1 MKISNLEKIC
11 HWLMFIT
18 FLGLSCTSLAA
29 DYFFSKEAILES
41 FKSSLPILNVDIAP
55 SDQLFIAR
63 LERRNTWDIH
73 LYFGIA
79 MLVISF
85 IWAFINISKKNTR
98 NLIQKI
104 LILIVVLDLS
114 ISGIWMWL
122 RLYYSLSEESFKLLK
137 MFHHYG
143 YWTLIVLIIMHILI
157 IVIRENK
164 NKGDNLV
171 SNMLKFKNTFI
182 IALIIGLITPN
193 SLKADNDLN
202 NWTTD
207 QNYLEG
213 VLYLEGSKGYET
225 ILKEITNCP
234 YDKCKAADI
243 DKKGFGT
250 KNLEIHKPDLRK
262 AIELLSISSS
272 SGNALAS
279 NKLVQFLIKRVD
291 YKSQIPD
298 DYLVKQL
305 KEETNLDYLEY
316 KKLINK
322 VIKDG
327 ITSNKSCVS
336 EYYYGEILE
345 YGILDN
351 QKDLKKSQEHYKK
364 SQEICPENNL
374 YKMLANSKIKKK

>member
-1 MKISNLEKIC
+1 MKISNIEKIC
-11 HWLMFIT
+11 HWLIFIT
-18 FLGLSCTSLAA
+18 FLGLCCTAIAA

-41 FKSSLPILNVDIAP
+41 FKNSLPILNIDIAP

-73 LYFGIA
+73 LYFGIG
-79 MLVISF
+79 MFIISC
-85 IWAFINISKKNTR
+85 IWAFTNIVKKNTK
-98 NLIQKI
+98 NLILKI
-104 LILIVVLDLS
+104 LIFSVVLDLS
-114 ISGIWMWL
+114 ISGIWMWQ
-122 RLYYSLSEESFKLLK
+122 RLYFSLSEESFKLLK
-137 MFHHYG
+137 IFHHYG
-143 YWTLIVLIIMHILI
+143 YWTLIVLIVMHVLI

-171 SNMLKFKNTFI
+171 SNMLRFKNTFLI
-182 IALIIGLITPN
+182 SLIIGLITPYN
-193 SLKADNDLN
+193 LKADSDMN

-213 VLYLEGSKGYET
+213 ILYLEGSKGYET

-250 KNLEIHKPDLRK
+250 KNLEIHKPDFKK

-298 DYLVKQL
+298 EYLVKQL
-305 KEETNLDYLEY
+305 KEETNLDYIEY

-322 VIKDG
+322 VIQNG
-327 ITSNKSCVS
+327 IISNKSCVS
-336 EYYYGEILE
+336 EYYFGEILE

-351 QKDLKKSQEHYKK
+351 QKDIKKSQEHYKK
-364 SQEICPENNL
+364 AQEICPENNL
-374 YKMLANSKIKKK
+374 FKMLANSKIKKI